1 MPVIQG
7 RTREQIRQH
16 VGYALGALYVSAA
29 SETGAVGKNTLVDSS
44 LVLGGN
50 DNHIGKWIRFTSGS
64 NDEEIR
70 RVTDSTIT
78 DNKTTLA
85 YMPASSAQTA
95 SESYELWDVAYNP
108 SIIDDFINQSLIS
121 ATGNAYDPIENIALH
136 GDGKTTRFDIP
147 SDISMINKIEYRD
160 KISSKRIH
168 ACATTFDEVSAPT
181 GFTLSLD
188 TKDKKQGTQSLKI
201 ALAAGA
207 SAGAFIADSI
217 TSTDISAYDTIE
229 MWIKVTGIGSAL
241 VAGNIKLHL
250 DDGTVTADGSDKE
263 SLNLP
268 AISPD
273 TWTFARMSLANP
285 EVDTA
290 IVSVGLEHDADLGAG
305 VTIWIDDIVAV
316 ANDTAEWET
325 LPRRNWRIDKEAR
338 DLILTRDGQ
347 DTIGYHLMKIK
358 GGDKPALLGS
368 DDTGTE
374 VSENFVIANTVNLAL
389 ISTSGGPATDPDA
402 KRQLSAYWA
411 AQTERARKALPFLV
425 NARSVE

>member
-64 NDEEIR
+64 NDEETR

-121 ATGNAYDPIENIALH
+121 ATGNAYDPIENIELH

-160 KISSKRIH
+160 KITSTRIH
-168 ACATTFDEVSAPT
+168 NCDAVFDETEDAQMTQAVDS
-181 GFTLSLD
+181 
-188 TKDKKQGTQSLKI
+188 KDYKQG
-201 ALAAGA
+201 
-207 SAGAFIADSI
+207 
-217 TSTDISAYDTIE
+217 
-229 MWIKVTGIGSAL
+229 GSAL
-241 VAGNIKLHL
+241 KITTSSGDGSFISDSISSL
-250 DDGTVTADGSDKE
+250 DISGYTHIEGWVKVTAAIAASDFNILLDNTASCASPIE
-263 SLNLP
+263 TLP
-268 AISPD
+268 VPAVLAD
-273 TWTFARMSLANP
+273 TWTFFRIALANP
-285 EVDTA
+285 ESDTA
-290 IVSVGLEHDADLGAG
+290 IISVGIEYNANSKANTVWFDDLR
-305 VTIWIDDIVAV
+305 VV

-347 DTIGYHLMKIK
+347 DTVGYHLMKIK
-358 GGDKPALLGS
+358 GGDKPALLGADGTS
-368 DDTGTE
+368 TE

-402 KRQLSAYWA
+402 KRQLSAYWS
-411 AQTERARKALPFLV
+411 AQAERARKALPFLV
-425 NARSVE
+425 NVRTVE

>member
-121 ATGNAYDPIENIALH
+121 ATGNAYDPIENIELH

-147 SDISMINKIEYRD
+147 SNISIINKIEYRD
-160 KISSKRIH
+160 KITSTRIH
-168 ACATTFDEVSAPT
+168 ACAATFDEKTDSD
-181 GFTLSLD
+181 FTQSLD
-188 TKDKKQGTQSLKI
+188 TQDKKQGTQSLKMVV
-201 ALAAGA
+201 AAGA
-207 SAGAFIADSI
+207 SAGDFVTDSI
-217 TSTDISAYDTIE
+217 TSKDLSQYNYIE
-229 MWIKVTGIGSAL
+229 MWVKSTVATS
-241 VAGNIKLHL
+241 AGNLKLLL
-250 DDGTVTADGSDKE
+250 DDSASCASPLETLSIPALTA
-263 SLNLP
+263 
-268 AISPD
+268 D
-273 TWTFARMSLANP
+273 TWTFVRMQMANP
-285 EVDTA
+285 ETDTA
-290 IVSVGLEHDADLGAG
+290 IISVGLEYDADIGAA
-305 VTIWIDDIVAV
+305 TIWIDDIVAV

-347 DTIGYHLMKIK
+347 DTVGYHLMKIK

-368 DDTGTE
+368 DGTATE

-389 ISTSGGPATDPDA
+389 IATSGGPATDPDA

>member
-16 VGYALGALYVSAA
+16 VGYALGSLYVSAA

-147 SDISMINKIEYRD
+147 SDISMINKIEYRE

-201 ALAAGA
+201 ELADGA

-217 TSTDISAYDTIE
+217 TATDISAYDTIE

-250 DDGTVTADGSDKE
+250 DDGTVTADGNDKE

-290 IVSVGLEHDADLGAG
+290 IVSVGLEHDADLGADG
-305 VTIWIDDIVAV
+305 TIWIDDIVAV
-316 ANDTAEWET
+316 AKDTAEWET

-347 DTIGYHLMKIK
+347 DTVGYHLIKLK
-358 GGDKPALLGS
+358 GGDKPALLSS
-368 DDTGTE
+368 DSTATE
-374 VSENFVIANTVNLAL
+374 VSENFVISNTVNLAL

-425 NARSVE
+425 NARMVE

>member
-16 VGYALGALYVSAA
+16 VGYALGSLYVSAA
-29 SETGAVGKNTLVDSS
+29 SETGAVAKNTLVDSS

-147 SDISMINKIEYRD
+147 SNISMINKIEYRE
-160 KISSKRIH
+160 KITSKRIH
-168 ACATTFDEVSAPT
+168 ACDVVFDETEDDQMTQEVDS
-181 GFTLSLD
+181 
-188 TKDKKQGTQSLKI
+188 KDYKQS
-201 ALAAGA
+201 
-207 SAGAFIADSI
+207 
-217 TSTDISAYDTIE
+217 
-229 MWIKVTGIGSAL
+229 GSAL
-241 VAGNIKLHL
+241 KITTSLGDGSFISDSISSL
-250 DDGTVTADGSDKE
+250 DISGYTHIEGWVKVTAAIAESDFNILLDNTASCASPIE
-263 SLNLP
+263 TLP
-268 AISPD
+268 VPAVLAD
-273 TWTFARMSLANP
+273 TWTFFRISLANP
-285 EVDTA
+285 ESDTA
-290 IVSVGLEHDADLGAG
+290 IISVGIEYNANSKANTVWFDDLR
-305 VTIWIDDIVAV
+305 VV
-316 ANDTAEWET
+316 ANDTAEWGT
-325 LPRRNWRIDKEAR
+325 LPLHNWKIDKEAR

-347 DTIGYHLMKIK
+347 DTIGYHLIKLK
-358 GGDKPALLGS
+358 GGDKPALLSS
-368 DDTGTE
+368 DSTATE
-374 VSENFVIANTVNLAL
+374 VSENFVISNTVNLAL

-425 NARSVE
+425 NARMVE

>member
-16 VGYALGALYVSAA
+16 VGYALGSLYVSAA

-147 SDISMINKIEYRD
+147 SDISMINKIEYRE

-201 ALAAGA
+201 ELADGA

-217 TSTDISAYDTIE
+217 TATDISAYDTIE

-250 DDGTVTADGSDKE
+250 DDGTVTADGNDKE

-290 IVSVGLEHDADLGAG
+290 IVSVGLEHDADLGAD

-316 ANDTAEWET
+316 AKDTAEWET

-347 DTIGYHLMKIK
+347 DTVGYHLIKLK
-358 GGDKPALLGS
+358 GGDKPALLSS
-368 DDTGTE
+368 DSTATE
-374 VSENFVIANTVNLAL
+374 VSENFVISNTVNLAL

-402 KRQLSAYWA
+402 KRNLSAYWA
-411 AQTERARKALPFLV
+411 AQAERARKALPFLV
-425 NARSVE
+425 NVRTVE